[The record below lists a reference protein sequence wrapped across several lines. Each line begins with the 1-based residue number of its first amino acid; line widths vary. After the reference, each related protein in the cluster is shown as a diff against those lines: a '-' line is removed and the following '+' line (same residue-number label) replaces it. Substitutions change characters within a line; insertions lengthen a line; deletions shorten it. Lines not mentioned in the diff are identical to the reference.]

1 MKKLVS
7 ILIAALLLVSALPVS
22 GALAEGESVT
32 LSVLAPYFSSYDP
45 ADTPVQKEYI
55 KKLSEPLAYDVTL
68 EYTLFGWA
76 AE

>member
-32 LSVLAPYFSSYDP
+32 LSMLAPYFSSYDP
-45 ADTPVQKEYI
+45 ADTPRAEGVYQEA
-55 KKLSEPLAYDVTL
+55 ER
-68 EYTLFGWA
+68 A
-76 AE
+76 AGL